1 MALMDIERKDGIQIG
16 GPLDYCYECSKKEGR
31 NNYGEMEYKECFV
44 VTQNG
49 MRKCFCM
56 DCFKKMLG
64 KYMLIDPTAAIEEM
78 EIAEPPEEFKEEA
91 VQEEQQEEKKQE
103 DKKEKKKAK
112 KE

>member
-1 MALMDIERKDGIQIG
+1 MKEIYEKNEMIKEREKIGGDIMALMDIERKDGIQIG
-16 GPLDYCYECSKKEGR
+16 GPLDYCYECSKREGR

-78 EIAEPPEEFKEEA
+78 EK
-91 VQEEQQEEKKQE
+91 
-103 DKKEKKKAK
+103 
-112 KE
+112 